1 MVPPAR
7 LIVEADGAARGNPG
21 PASYGAVV
29 RDAVS
34 GAVLAEASAA
44 IGIATNNVAE
54 YRGLIAGLHEAS
66 KINPDASIEA
76 RLDSRLVVEQMSGNW
91 KIKHPSMRPLALEAS
106 RILPA
111 GRVTYRWVPR
121 ERNAHADRLANQ
133 ALDAANSGDPWRLGG
148 ESHPPTA
155 KDHESGRVVGWG
167 ADPGVPTTLMLLR
180 HGATAL
186 SVEKRFAG
194 VRQDVP
200 LSAAGEDQVRSAAR
214 QLRSVGG
221 IDVIVSSPLLRARAT
236 ADAVSAQLGLA
247 VNVDDDLRECDF
259 GDWDGLTF
267 AEVHAKW
274 PAELAAWLGSPS
286 AAPPSGESFDAVGR
300 RVRRARD
307 RLLRAHPGETA
318 LVVTHVSP
326 IKELVRLALGAPASA
341 LFRMELATASLSIVQ
356 WYADGN
362 AVLRVFNETAHVRQ
376 STAD

>member
-1 MVPPAR
+1 MAPPAR

-54 YRGLIAGLHEAS
+54 YRGLIAGLHEAR

-106 RILPA
+106 RVFPT
-111 GRVTYRWVPR
+111 GQVTYRWLPR
-121 ERNAHADRLANQ
+121 EHNAHADRLANE

-148 ESHPPTA
+148 ENHASTA
-155 KDHESGRVVGWG
+155 KDHASRGVVGWG
-167 ADPGVPTTLMLLR
+167 ADLGVPTTLMLLR
-180 HGATAL
+180 HGETAL

-200 LSAAGEDQVRSAAR
+200 LSPAGESQAAAAARHLRSA
-214 QLRSVGG
+214 GG

-236 ADAVSAQLGLA
+236 ADAVSAELGLP
-247 VNVDDDLRECDF
+247 VDIDDDLRECDF
-259 GDWDGLTF
+259 GDWDGLTY
-267 AEVHAKW
+267 AEVQAKW

-341 LFRMELATASLSIVQ
+341 LFRMELATASRSIVQ

-362 AVLRVFNETAHVRQ
+362 AVLRLFNENAHVRR
-376 STAD
+376 STTD

>member
-1 MVPPAR
+1 MALPAR

-29 RDAVS
+29 RDAAN

-54 YRGLIAGLHEAS
+54 YRGLIAGLQEAR

-106 RILPA
+106 RILPG

-121 ERNAHADRLANQ
+121 ERNTHADRLANE
-133 ALDAANSGDPWRLGG
+133 ALDAANSGDPWRSGD
-148 ESHPPTA
+148 EHHPPTA
-155 KDHESGRVVGWG
+155 KDHASRPVVGWG
-167 ADPGVPTTLMLLR
+167 ADLGVPTTLMLLR
-180 HGATAL
+180 HGETAL

-200 LSAAGEDQVRSAAR
+200 LSPAGKDQAVAAAR
-214 QLRSVGG
+214 HVESVGG
-221 IDVIVSSPLLRARAT
+221 IDAIVSSPLLRART
-236 ADAVSAQLGLA
+236 SADAVSARLGLS
-247 VNVDDDLRECDF
+247 VEVDDDLRECDF

-267 AEVHAKW
+267 AEVQPKW

-286 AAPPSGESFDAVGR
+286 SAPPSGESFDAVGR

-307 RLLRAHPGETA
+307 RLLRTHSGQTV